1 MMYSSSYTQAKIVL
15 GKNTDLKEKEKYF
28 LENKCKDK
36 KMQADYA
43 WGEILKITWICEL

>member
-15 GKNTDLKEKEKYF
+15 EKNIDLKEKESILWKI
-28 LENKCKDK
+28 NAKIKK

-43 WGEILKITWICEL
+43 